1 MIDKIGD
8 RTIMSED
15 ILTQNEP
22 TATNFMGPVALSEAA
37 AVQFRKKMAS
47 ENKEGWGIRV
57 AVQGGGCSGMSY
69 FMELT
74 ETPQAE
80 DKIFQSQGLQII
92 CDMKSW
98 FYLRNMTIDFDDDL
112 LMGGFRFHNPNAK
125 SSCGCGTSFSA

>member
-1 MIDKIGD
+1 MA
-8 RTIMSED
+8 ED
-15 ILTQNEP
+15 ILTQDESV
-22 TATNFMGPVALSEAA
+22 ATNFMGPVSLSEAA
-37 AVQFRKKMAS
+37 VVQFRKRMTR
-47 ENKEGWGIRV
+47 ENKADWGIRI

-74 ETPQAE
+74 EKPQTG

-112 LMGGFRFHNPNAK
+112 LMGGFTFKNLNAK
-125 SSCGCGTSFSA
+125 STCGCGTSFSA